1 MSFSDDPEAR
11 KLDQLLEKMETID
24 DDCSKRDI
32 SFVKTAEKEAIE
44 VYGIAK
50 LPSLVF
56 FKQDIPNLYEGE
68 WNSHGHETR

>member
-1 MSFSDDPEAR
+1 MSFSDDPESR

-44 VYGIAK
+44 AYGIAK
-50 LPSLVF
+50 LPSIVF
-56 FKQDIPNLYEGE
+56 FKQDIPNLFEGKE
-68 WNSHGHETR
+68 KILV